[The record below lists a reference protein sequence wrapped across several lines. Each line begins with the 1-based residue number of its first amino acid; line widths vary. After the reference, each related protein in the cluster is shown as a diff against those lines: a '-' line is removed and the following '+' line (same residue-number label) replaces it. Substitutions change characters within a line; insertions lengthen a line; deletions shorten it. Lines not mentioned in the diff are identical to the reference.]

1 MILNFT
7 NICVCLCECVWASV
21 DHITLVEV
29 KGQLVEVVLLMRVL
43 GMELRLVGLEVS
55 ALTADPSCQPVYVM

>member
-1 MILNFT
+1 MY
-7 NICVCLCECVWASV
+7 V

-29 KGQLVEVVLLMRVL
+29 KGQLVEVVLLPMRVA

-55 ALTADPSCQPVYVM
+55 ALTADPSCQPVYFM